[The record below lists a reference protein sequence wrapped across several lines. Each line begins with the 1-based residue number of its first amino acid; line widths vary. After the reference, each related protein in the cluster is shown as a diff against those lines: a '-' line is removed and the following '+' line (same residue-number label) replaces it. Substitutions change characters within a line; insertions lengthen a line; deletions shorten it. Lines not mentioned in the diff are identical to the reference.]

1 MTKGETGM
9 PENGLDRGVA
19 TSHSSPLQI
28 AAVDAPGGG
37 VIGMTL
43 CPGKIG
49 PGNQHPWV
57 RNLERDL
64 EALDAWDTRCLIT
77 VMELHELI
85 DYQVQNLGE
94 RARDRYGDA
103 GWLHLPIMD
112 GSTPDAV
119 WEAQW
124 QMWRD
129 SVHDRLDRGQRIV
142 IHRLGGL
149 GRTGLVAC
157 RMLIERGMPAQ
168 QALKAVRNARPGAA
182 ETSGQER
189 YVLALTTS

>member
-1 MTKGETGM
+1 MSKTGL
-9 PENGLDRGVA
+9 EKGVA

-28 AAVDAPGGG
+28 AAVHAPGGG

-49 PGNQHPWV
+49 PGNRHPWV

-64 EALDAWDTRCLIT
+64 DALDAWGTDCLIT
-77 VMELHELI
+77 LMELHELI
-85 DYQVQNLGE
+85 DYQAQDLGE
-94 RARDRYGDA
+94 RARAQYGES

-112 GSTPDAV
+112 CSTPDAV

-124 QMWRD
+124 QLWRD
-129 SVHDRLDRGQRIV
+129 PLHDRLGRGERIV
-142 IHRLGGL
+142 IHCLGGL

-157 RMLIERGMPAQ
+157 RILIERGMTPQ
-168 QALKAVRNARPGAA
+168 QALEEVRTARPGAV
-182 ETSGQER
+182 ETAPQEQYIR
-189 YVLALTTS
+189 RAHWRE

>member
-1 MTKGETGM
+1 M
-9 PENGLDRGVA
+9 PKNGLDNCVA

-28 AAVDAPGGG
+28 AAVDTPRGG

-49 PGNQHPWV
+49 PGNRHPWV

-64 EALDAWDTRCLIT
+64 DALDAWGTDCLIT
-77 VMELHELI
+77 LMELHELI
-85 DYQVQNLGE
+85 DYQAQDLGE
-94 RARDRYGDA
+94 RARARYGES

-112 GSTPDAV
+112 CSTPDAV

-124 QMWRD
+124 QMWRHPL
-129 SVHDRLDRGQRIV
+129 HDRLDRGERIV
-142 IHRLGGL
+142 IHCLGGL
-149 GRTGLVAC
+149 GRTGLAAC
-157 RMLIERGMPAQ
+157 RVLVERGMPAQ
-168 QALKAVRNARPGAA
+168 KALETVRAARPGAV
-182 ETSGQER
+182 ETTGRER